1 MNRHPL
7 PDRRSF
13 LAFLAA
19 AGILSPAAA
28 AGEQPPPAGASGRPA
43 QRRPPGAPTAWT
55 TRPRPWSEAPRGPA
69 RGPVL
74 AATWSWGPTVCEIGA
89 RVLAAGGDLLDAL
102 EQGINAVELD
112 PAVTSVGLGG
122 LPDED
127 GRVTLDAMIMRGS
140 DLATGAVAA
149 LEEVPV
155 AVSVARQVM
164 ERTRHVLLVG
174 EGARTFALRCGFH
187 PRELLT
193 EAGRARWLA
202 WRSSLSPRDNWV
214 SPGEDHDTVG
224 AVGLDGRGEAAC
236 AVSTSG
242 LAFKIHGRVG
252 DSPIVGAGGYA
263 DAAAGAAAA
272 TGVGEEA
279 IRLSACHAVVEGMRA
294 GLDPTAAVRHVLVRH
309 RRIRPGF
316 SAQLAIV
323 AVRAD
328 GRVGA
333 AALHSGFIVGI
344 HREGRTGLYEV
355 PPLS

>member
-1 MNRHPL
+1 MDRAPL

-13 LAFLAA
+13 LAFLVA
-19 AGILSPAAA
+19 AGILSPAVL
-28 AGEQPPPAGASGRPA
+28 AGEDPLPAGAAWQDEG
-43 QRRPPGAPTAWT
+43 RRPGSPTAWT
-55 TRPRPWSEAPRGPA
+55 AAPRPWSEAPLGPA
-69 RGPVL
+69 PGPVL
-74 AATWSWGPTVCEIGA
+74 AATWNWGPTVCEIGA
-89 RVLAAGGDLLDAL
+89 RVLAGGGDLLDAL

-112 PAVTSVGLGG
+112 PAVSTVGLGG

-149 LEEVPV
+149 LEDVPL
-155 AVSVARQVM
+155 AVSVARRVM

-174 EGARTFALRCGFH
+174 QGARTFALRCGFH

-193 EAGRARWLA
+193 DAGRARWLA

-214 SPGEDHDTVG
+214 APGEDHDTVG
-224 AVGLDGRGEAAC
+224 AVGLDGKGEAAC

-279 IRLSACHAVVEGMRA
+279 IRLAACHAVVEGMRA
-294 GLDPTAAVRHVLVRH
+294 GLDPTEAIRRVLLRH
-309 RRIRPGF
+309 RRVRPSFPG
-316 SAQLAIV
+316 QLAIV

-333 AALHSGFIVGI
+333 SALRPRFVVGI
-344 HREGRTGLYEV
+344 HRSGRTGLYEV